1 MIYSGIDE
9 GGGSTMVDSPGG
21 TPTVTHLLFRQIWKQ
36 RREMGILEHMKDGK
50 NTRYKWKEHPTKTH
64 Q

>member
-1 MIYSGIDE
+1 MIYGGIDE
-9 GGGSTMVDSPGG
+9 GGGSPMVDSPGG
-21 TPTVTHLLFRQIWKQ
+21 TPTVTHLLLQQIWKQ
-36 RREMGILEHMKDGK
+36 RREMGILEHMKDGE